1 MAAYIRHKIEDVCK
15 YYQIQEKM
23 IPKVLIYT
31 KVLTYVPFTFCLVG
45 CYAFRPTKLFLRST
59 YGIKMVDHLK
69 TKYPQRYEKVN
80 NFVHTKI
87 KKISE
92 SKVAMFIPKVVGL
105 QANRFT
111 KSFLETIII
120 YKITLPITVPMCFLS
135 AIYLVKNKHNL
146 PSSFTNFKEV

>member
-1 MAAYIRHKIEDVCK
+1 MTTYIKTKINDVCK

-23 IPKVLIYT
+23 IPKVLLYT
-31 KVLTYVPFTFCLVG
+31 KVLTYVPFAFCLVG
-45 CYAFRPTKLFLRST
+45 CYTFRPTKLFIRSV
-59 YGIKMVDHLK
+59 YGIHLMNHVK

-92 SKVAMFIPKVVGL
+92 SKVAMFIPKTIGL

-120 YKITLPITVPMCFLS
+120 YKITLPITLPLCFLS
-135 AIYLVKNKHNL
+135 AICLVKNKHYV
-146 PSSFTNFKEV
+146 KED